1 MMLHPTHYDVIV
13 IGGGHAGTEAALAAA
28 RCGARTLLLSH
39 NIETIGQM
47 SCNPAIGGIGKGHL
61 VKEIDALGGAMA
73 RAADRAG
80 IQWRTLNASKG
91 PAVRATRCQADRALY
106 KAAIR
111 HIVETQ
117 PNLELFQQ
125 AVDDLILEG
134 GRVVGVIT
142 QMGLSFRASSVVLTA
157 GTFLAGKIHIGQA
170 QYAGGR
176 AGDPPAST
184 LATKLRELPVAAE
197 RLKTGTPPRIDLRS
211 IDFTGLEEQPGD
223 DPAPVFSYLGSRGE
237 HPRQVSCWITHTTE
251 RTHEIIRGAL
261 DRSPLYTGQ
270 IEGVGPRYCP
280 SIEDKV
286 VRFAEKSSH
295 QIFIE
300 PEGLDTFEIYPNGIS
315 TSLPYDVQL
324 DLVHS
329 IKGFERAHI
338 TRPGYAIEYDYFD
351 PRGLQ
356 PWLETKAVPGLYF
369 AGQINGTTGYEE
381 AGAQGLIAGL
391 NAALATQGKAPWYP
405 RRDEAYI
412 GVLIDDLTSNG
423 TIEPYRMF
431 TSRAEYRLHLRE
443 DNADLRLT
451 ETGHALGVVPQE
463 RFDALR
469 AKREAVERE
478 AQRLGSI
485 WAAPSNALGAAIE
498 RQLGIAVSRETN
510 ALDLLRRPEL
520 DYVRLMTVAELGPS
534 VTQEDVAAQVEVQ
547 TKYAGYLE
555 RQREE
560 IERQR
565 RHEHTAIPGSFD
577 YDKVRGLSAEVLLKL
592 KRTQPATIGQ
602 AARISGVTPAAISLL
617 LVHLKRRDA
626 A

>member
-1 MMLHPTHYDVIV
+1 MRHPTSYDVIV

-28 RCGARTLLLSH
+28 RTGARTLLLSH

-61 VKEIDALGGAMA
+61 VKEVDALGGAMA
-73 RAADRAG
+73 HAADRAG

-111 HIVETQ
+111 RIVETQ

-125 AVDDLILEG
+125 AVDDLIIEG
-134 GRVVGVIT
+134 GRVTGVIT
-142 QMGLSFRASSVVLTA
+142 QMGVSFHAPAVVLTA
-157 GTFLAGKIHIGQA
+157 GTFLAGKIHIGPA

-184 LATKLRELPVAAE
+184 LAQKLRELPVAAD
-197 RLKTGTPPRIDLRS
+197 RLKTGTPPRIDQRS
-211 IDFTGLEEQPGD
+211 IDFSALEEQPGD
-223 DPAPVFSYLGSRGE
+223 DPAPVFSYLGTRAE
-237 HPRQVSCWITHTTE
+237 HPRQVSCWITHTSE
-251 RTHEIIRGAL
+251 RTHALIRGAL
-261 DRSPLYTGQ
+261 DRSPLYSGQ

-286 VRFAEKSSH
+286 VRFADKTSH

-315 TSLPYDVQL
+315 TSLPFDVQL
-324 DLVHS
+324 ALVQS

-356 PWLETKAVPGLYF
+356 PWLETKAIGGLYF

-381 AGAQGLIAGL
+381 AAAQGLIAGL
-391 NAALATQGKAPWYP
+391 NAALAGQGKAPWYP

-451 ETGHALGVVPQE
+451 EHGHTLGVVTQA

-469 AKREAVERE
+469 TKREAVERE
-478 AQRLGSI
+478 TQRLGAL
-485 WAAPSNALGAAIE
+485 WATPGNATGAAVE
-498 RQLGIAVSRETN
+498 RQLGIVVSRETS

-520 DYVRLMTVAELGPS
+520 DYVRLTSVAELGPA
-534 VTQEDVAAQVEVQ
+534 VEREDVAAQVEVQ
-547 TKYAGYLE
+547 TKYAGYLQ
-555 RQREE
+555 RQRDD

-565 RHEHTAIPGSFD
+565 RQEHTAIPASFD
-577 YDKVRGLSAEVLLKL
+577 YDKVRGLSAEVLAKL
-592 KRTQPATIGQ
+592 KRGQPATVGQ
-602 AARISGVTPAAISLL
+602 AARISGVTPASISLL
-617 LVHLKRRDA
+617 LVHLKRRA
-626 A
+626 AA